1 MLVTTTVLS
10 GEAALLEALQEAR
23 ETSLVT
29 KAATSEPSELTGQI
43 AVGKVYSTDQGKAGF
58 GVTHDGSLVAV
69 FNQTGY
75 KGLGSALVSLAIAF
89 GATNLDCFDGKL
101 VSFYQRLGFE
111 EYKRVP
117 NYNPQAPDVV
127 YMQLK

>member
-1 MLVTTTVLS
+1 MLVTTTALS

-23 ETSLVT
+23 EDSAITRE
-29 KAATSEPSELTGQI
+29 ATSGPSELSGQI
-43 AVGKVYSTDQGKAGF
+43 AVGKVYITEKGKAGF

-75 KGLGSALVSLAIAF
+75 KGLGSSLVSLAVAF
-89 GATNLDCFDGKL
+89 GATKLDCFDGKL

-117 NYNPQAPDVV
+117 NYDPKGPDVV